1 MPNRLINE
9 TSPYLLQHAHN
20 PVDWHPWD
28 VEALQK
34 AKDQGKPILLSIGY
48 AACHWCHVMERESFE
63 NETIAK
69 QMNDS
74 FICVK
79 VDREERP
86 DLDAIYMQAVQS
98 IAGHGGWPLTVF
110 LTPDAKPFF
119 GGTYFPPEDRQGFA
133 GFPRVLRAVL
143 STYSNDPPE
152 VQRMAEGLTRS
163 IQAAAAV
170 QRSPEKLS
178 EELVEQA
185 YHALAKTYDAEDGGL
200 GGAPKFPQPML
211 HEFLLRYHHRNGG
224 IHALRIVEHSLRAM
238 AQGGIYDQLGGG
250 FHRYATD
257 PQWLVPHFEKMLY
270 DNALLAQLA
279 LHVYQITGDD
289 FYRRVVEET
298 LDYLLR
304 DLSDPSGGF
313 YSSQDADSEGV
324 EGQYYL
330 WGPIELLDLLG
341 DRGADLFS
349 TYYGVSVEGNFE
361 GENILHVPA
370 EPGKAA
376 KTLGMTEE
384 ALLAALAPLRAK
396 ALDARGRR
404 VPPATDDKVLT
415 GWNALALRVLA
426 QAASVLGEDRY
437 RQAAEANATFLL
449 DQLHRGGRLL
459 RTWKAGHA
467 HLNAY
472 LEDYAFLVLGLLA
485 LHEAT
490 SGHRWL
496 HAAKELTDEMLALFW
511 DDEQSTLFD
520 VGTDHEPLVVRPR
533 EVFDNALPSGN
544 AAATE
549 ALLRMAAL
557 TNEQEYHRKAV
568 LLLESVTG
576 FMGQHPHG
584 FGHWLGALD
593 LYLAT
598 PQEVAIV
605 GPRKDPATAALVET
619 VQAQFLPNRLLV
631 LWDPHEPEPFATPV
645 LEGRQ
650 AVEGRPT
657 AYVCRG
663 YACDLPATDPAALA
677 AQLSP

>member
-20 PVDWHPWD
+20 PVDWYPWG

-63 NETIAK
+63 NETIAT
-69 QMNDS
+69 QMNDN

-86 DLDAIYMQAVQS
+86 ELDAIYMQAVQS

-143 STYSNDPPE
+143 STYSNNPPE
-152 VQRMAEGLTRS
+152 VQRMAESLTRS
-163 IQAAAAV
+163 IQAAATV
-170 QRSPEKLS
+170 QRSSEKLS
-178 EELVEQA
+178 EELMEQA
-185 YHALAKTYDAEDGGL
+185 YHTLAKTYDAEDGGL

-211 HEFLLRYHHRNGG
+211 HEFLLRYHHRTGG

-279 LHVYQITGDD
+279 LHLYQITGDD

-313 YSSQDADSEGV
+313 YSSQDADSGGV

-330 WGPIELLDLLG
+330 WNPTELQDLLG
-341 DRGADLFS
+341 SETADLFS
-349 TYYGVSVEGNFE
+349 TYYGVLVEGNFE
-361 GENILHVPA
+361 GENILHVPT
-370 EPGKAA
+370 ELSKAA
-376 KTLGMTEE
+376 QTLGITEE
-384 ALLAALAPLRAK
+384 ALLSALTPLRAK
-396 ALDARGRR
+396 ALDARGLR

-426 QAASVLGEDRY
+426 QAASVLGDDRY
-437 RQAAEANATFLL
+437 RRAAEANATFLL
-449 DQLHRGGRLL
+449 NQLHQGGRLL

-472 LEDYAFLVLGLLA
+472 LEDYAFLVLGLLT

-490 SGHRWL
+490 SSHRWL
-496 HAAKELTDEMLALFW
+496 HAAKELTDEMLTLFW

-520 VGTDHEPLVVRPR
+520 VGTDHESLVVRPR

-557 TNEQEYHRKAV
+557 TNEQEYRRKAV

-576 FMGQHPHG
+576 LMGQHPHG

-605 GPRKDPATAALVET
+605 GPHKDPATAALVET
-619 VQAQFLPNRLLV
+619 VQSRFLPNRLLV
-631 LWDPHEPEPFATPV
+631 LWDPNEPEPFATPV

-650 AVEGRPT
+650 AVEGLPT
-657 AYVCRG
+657 AYVCRD
-663 YACDLPATDPAALA
+663 YACDLPATDPADLA
-677 AQLSP
+677 EQIAR